1 MNNVQRLVS
10 PYKKAQINF
19 INRNN
24 KHLMNYIVYIT
35 INLCNGKF
43 YIGVHR
49 TNPKVFDGYIGCGI
63 YSQADA
69 NRGHTTMCKAVKKYG
84 YSNFRRTTIC
94 VFPYTEEGKQKAY
107 ALEKTLVNDTLLRSK
122 YVYNECRGGECNRT
136 LDSLKPVYM
145 FDLTGKFLRRF
156 SQALEAAQFLNL
168 TNLYSTEK
176 AIRNCCLGKTQ
187 QSFGYFWSYEK
198 KFKAS
203 INNRVTPVAQYTY
216 SGKFIR
222 YFDSMSEAEREL
234 HISTIDQ
241 AIRNKCLAG
250 GYQWRKFLG
259 DTSDI
264 SVHIPSSLRYKVIPI
279 AMYSKDGKLLEKFNS
294 IKECIEKH
302 SEFTS
307 SQIARVCNHV
317 IKTHKGFVFKYQDED
332 IVLPYLKK

>member
-1 MNNVQRLVS
+1 MENDL
-10 PYKKAQINF
+10 K
-19 INRNN
+19 
-24 KHLMNYIVYIT
+24 YIVYIT

-84 YSNFRRTTIC
+84 YTNFRRTTIC
-94 VFPYTEEGKQKAY
+94 IFPYTEEGKQEAHS
-107 ALEKTLVNDTLLRSK
+107 LEKTLVNDTLIRSK
-122 YVYNECRGGECNRT
+122 YVYNECRERECN

-145 FDLTGKFLRRF
+145 FDLTGKFLKRF
-156 SQALEAAQFLNL
+156 SQVQEAAKYLN
-168 TNLYSTEK
+168 TSNLYSTEK
-176 AIRNCCLGKTQ
+176 AVRNCCLGTTQ
-187 QSFGYFWSYEK
+187 QSFGYYWSYEK
-198 KFKAS
+198 SFKS
-203 INNRVTPVAQYTY
+203 PTNNRTTPVAQYTY

-222 YFDSMSEAEREL
+222 HFDSISEAEREL
-234 HISTIDQ
+234 HLSTIEQ
-241 AIRNKCLAG
+241 AVSNFCLAG
-250 GYQWRKFLG
+250 GYQWRRFTG

-264 SVHIPSSLRYKVIPI
+264 PMHITNSLRYKVIPI
-279 AMYSKDGKLLEKFNS
+279 NMYSTDGKLLEQFNS
-294 IKECIEKH
+294 IKECGEKH
-302 SEFTS
+302 PEFTN